1 MTATTGPGTPPQAS
15 KEASEEASAQRVRA
29 QVAAWLA
36 ENWQPG
42 GGGPQWRERLV
53 DSGWAAPTWPVEW
66 FGRGLHRDLRRV
78 VAEEFTRAG
87 AKPVALDVTQLFA
100 NTILAHGTD
109 EQKKSFVR
117 PLALG
122 EQQGCLLYSEPGA
135 GSDLAALQTRAD
147 RDGDTWVVNGQKVW
161 TSGAREATHGFLVAR
176 TDWDVPKHRGLTF
189 FWLPLDQPGV
199 DIRPIHQVTGGS
211 EFNEVFLT
219 DAVVAD
225 SHRLGAVNDGW
236 RVLQTA
242 LGFERL
248 IMGAAAGGSSRQR
261 RRAGG
266 SETTLADR
274 QSPWTR
280 QIGGADYVEL
290 AKKVGRAD
298 DPVTRQEIA
307 RLYTLEKVNAWNN
320 LRARA
325 DAGRGA
331 ASPLASIGK
340 LAMSRIVHTG
350 VDVTTNL
357 LGASS
362 VLDGDTDPVAAEVN
376 RSSFAAFVTS
386 IGGGTDQIQR
396 NIIGERVLG
405 LPREPE
411 VDKNVPF
418 REVRKAQATRRFS

>member
-1 MTATTGPGTPPQAS
+1 MSTPRDADAGGRLSDEQV
-15 KEASEEASAQRVRA
+15 KEEVRS
-29 QVAAWLA
+29 WLA
-36 ENWQPG
+36 ANWSAERESR
-42 GGGPQWRERLV
+42 QWREALV
-53 DSGWAAPTWPVEW
+53 DSGWAAPTWPAQW
-66 FGRGLHRDLRRV
+66 FGRGLHRDQRRV
-78 VAEEFTRAG
+78 VAEEFARAG
-87 AKPVALDVTQLFA
+87 ARPLMLDVTQLFA

-109 EQKKSFVR
+109 AQKQAFVR

-122 EQQGCLLYSEPGA
+122 DMRGCLLYSEPGA
-135 GSDLAALQTRAD
+135 GSDLAAVQTRAE
-147 RDGDTWVVNGQKVW
+147 RDGDRWVVDGQKVW
-161 TSGAREATHGFLVAR
+161 TSGARESTHGFLVAR

-199 DIRPIHQVTGGS
+199 DIRPIHQVTGGA

-219 DAVVAD
+219 AAVVSD
-225 SHRLGAVNDGW
+225 TNRLGDVNDGW

-248 IMGAAAGGSSRQR
+248 IMGAATPPEGGSGRSSKSAAEQ
-261 RRAGG
+261 
-266 SETTLADR
+266 LKADR
-274 QSPWTR
+274 ESPWTR
-280 QIGGADYVEL
+280 KVGGADYIEL
-290 AKKVGRAD
+290 AKQVGKAD

-307 RLYTLEKVNAWNN
+307 RLYTLEKVNAWNA

-325 DAGRGA
+325 GAGTA
-331 ASPLASIGK
+331 AGSPLASIGK

-350 VDVTTNL
+350 VVVTTNL
-357 LGASS
+357 LEADS
-362 VLDGDTDPVAAEVN
+362 VLDGEENPVAAEVN

-418 REVRKAQATRRFS
+418 REVRKASATRTFG

>member
-1 MTATTGPGTPPQAS
+1 MSTGTDAARATTEP
-15 KEASEEASAQRVRA
+15 EVRA
-29 QVAAWLA
+29 EVRAWLA
-36 ENWQPG
+36 ENWDPDRD
-42 GGGPQWRERLV
+42 PRQWREALV

-66 FGRGLHRDLRRV
+66 LGRGLRRA
-78 VAEEFTRAG
+78 VADEFTQAG
-87 AKPVALDVTQLFA
+87 ARASMLDVTQLFA
-100 NTILAHGTD
+100 NTIQAHGTE
-109 EQKKSFVR
+109 EQKRAFLR

-122 EQQGCLLYSEPGA
+122 DMRGCLLYSEPGA
-135 GSDLAALQTRAD
+135 GSDLAALQTRAE
-147 RDGDTWVVNGQKVW
+147 RDGDQWIVNGQKVW

-189 FWLPLDQPGV
+189 FWIPLDQPGI

-211 EFNEVFLT
+211 EFNEVFLN
-219 DAVVAD
+219 DAVVPDAN
-225 SHRLGAVNDGW
+225 RLGEVDDGW

-248 IMGAAAGGSSRQR
+248 IMGAATPPEGPQGRRSR
-261 RRAGG
+261 
-266 SETTLADR
+266 SEAEKVKAAR
-274 QSPWTR
+274 ESPWTR
-280 QIGGADYVEL
+280 KIGGADYVEL
-290 AKKVGRAD
+290 ARSVGKAD

-307 RLYTLEKVNAWNN
+307 RLYTLEKVNAWNA

-325 DAGRGA
+325 DSGRGA
-331 ASPLASIGK
+331 SSPLASIGK

-350 VDVTTNL
+350 VAVTTNL
-357 LGASS
+357 LGTRS
-362 VLDGDTDPVAAEVN
+362 VLDGDSDPVAAEVN

-418 REVRKAQATRRFS
+418 RDVRKASATRSFS

>member
-1 MTATTGPGTPPQAS
+1 MSSIQP
-15 KEASEEASAQRVRA
+15 EDEVRT
-29 QVAAWLA
+29 QIRAWLA
-36 ENWQPG
+36 EHPRPEG
-42 GGGPQWRERLV
+42 GSDEWRAALI

-66 FGRGLHRDLRRV
+66 YGRGLPREMRAV
-78 VAEEFTRAG
+78 VREEFARAG
-87 AKPVALDVTQLFA
+87 VKAPALDITQLFA
-100 NTILAHGTD
+100 NTVLVHGTD
-109 EQKKSFVR
+109 EQKRAFVR

-122 EQQGCLLYSEPGA
+122 EFQGCLLYSEPGA
-135 GSDLAALQTRAD
+135 GSDLAALQTRAVA
-147 RDGDTWVVNGQKVW
+147 DGGRWIVNGQKVW
-161 TSGAREATHGFLVAR
+161 TSGARNATHGLLIAR

-189 FWLPLDQPGV
+189 FLIPMDQPGI

-219 DAVVAD
+219 DAVVSDAN
-225 SHRLGAVNDGW
+225 RLGDVNNGW

-248 IMGAAAGGSSRQR
+248 IMGGASGEAPKGFKPKDGVDPVLAA
-261 RRAGG
+261 
-266 SETTLADR
+266 R

-280 QIGGADYVEL
+280 QTGGADYVEL
-290 AKKVGRAD
+290 AKKVGKAD

-307 RLYTLEKVNAWNN
+307 RLYTLEKVNAWNS

-325 DAGRGA
+325 NAGGS
-331 ASPLASIGK
+331 SPLASIGK
-340 LAMSRIVHTG
+340 LAMSRIQHTG
-350 VDVTTNL
+350 VRVTTNL
-357 LGASS
+357 IESES
-362 VLDGDTDPVAAEVN
+362 VLDGDTSPVAGEIN

-405 LPREPE
+405 LPKEPE

-418 REVRKAQATRRFS
+418 REVRKAQGTRSFS

>member
-1 MTATTGPGTPPQAS
+1 MTETAGAAVT
-15 KEASEEASAQRVRA
+15 EEQVRA

-36 ENWQPG
+36 ENWRPG
-42 GGGPQWRERLV
+42 GGGPQWRERLI

-66 FGRGLHRDLRRV
+66 FGRGLHRDMRRV

-109 EQKKSFVR
+109 DQKREFVR

-122 EQQGCLLYSEPGA
+122 EHRGCLLYSEPGA

-147 RDGDTWVVNGQKVW
+147 RDGDTWIVNGQKVW
-161 TSGAREATHGFLVAR
+161 TSGAREATHGFLIAR

-189 FWLPLDQPGV
+189 FWIPLDRPGV

-225 SHRLGAVNDGW
+225 SHRLGDVDNGW

-248 IMGAAAGGSSRQR
+248 IMGAAAGGSSDQR
-261 RRAGG
+261 RRAGRKDT
-266 SETTLADR
+266 EKADR

-280 QIGGADYVEL
+280 KIGGADYIEL
-290 AKKVGRAD
+290 AKKTGKAD

-307 RLYTLEKVNAWNN
+307 RLYTLEKVNAWNGM
-320 LRARA
+320 RARA
-325 DAGRGA
+325 DSGRGA

-350 VDVTTNL
+350 VKVTTDL
-357 LGASS
+357 LGTAS
-362 VLDGDTDPVAAEVN
+362 VLDGDGDPVAAEVN

-396 NIIGERVLG
+396 NIIGERILG
-405 LPREPE
+405 LPKELE
-411 VDKNVPF
+411 VDRDVPF
-418 REVRKAQATRRFS
+418 RDVRKARATRRFS